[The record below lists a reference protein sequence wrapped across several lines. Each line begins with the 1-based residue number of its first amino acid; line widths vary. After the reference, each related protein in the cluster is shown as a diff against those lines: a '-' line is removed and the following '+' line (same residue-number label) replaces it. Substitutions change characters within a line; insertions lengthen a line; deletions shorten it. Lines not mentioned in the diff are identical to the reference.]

1 MRTSQ
6 TEYNLALS
14 CLSGEYSDYLH
25 KTILKKHPLFTSP
38 CCPWVRSRNRRSV
51 LRRLEWYEKAQE
63 AAKNQVFEEENFGL
77 ETRRASSRHGS
88 TIKLGNLFYRLAR
101 KNRSQTYMTRALEV
115 FKSVVR
121 IDREDAYSRVAMGI
135 LEYERLPDPYVVFE
149 RSVRARSARITIISL
164 ASLSE
169 LLEYITTRM

>member
-1 MRTSQ
+1 MHLLVT
-6 TEYNLALS
+6 
-14 CLSGEYSDYLH
+14 D
-25 KTILKKHPLFTSP
+25 P
-38 CCPWVRSRNRRSV
+38 
-51 LRRLEWYEKAQE
+51 
-63 AAKNQVFEEENFGL
+63 
-77 ETRRASSRHGS
+77 

-149 RSVRARSARITIISL
+149 RSVRARSARIFKSFH
-164 ASLSE
+164 SFMSQ
-169 LLEYITTRM
+169 